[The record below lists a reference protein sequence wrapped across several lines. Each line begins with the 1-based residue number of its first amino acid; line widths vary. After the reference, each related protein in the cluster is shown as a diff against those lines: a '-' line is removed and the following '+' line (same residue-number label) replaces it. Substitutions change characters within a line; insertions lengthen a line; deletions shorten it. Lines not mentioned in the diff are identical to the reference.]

1 MIDTNDDELNPQ
13 RLIFGREI
21 GEDDGMSSFSRGDHS
36 LGDPITV
43 EDADLLMRTGNL
55 DPDERQNDGPPANVM
70 VARAGGVDRLP
81 VSDEDAGDVSVR
93 LTGYV
98 VPDHRPD
105 SGIVLTGIVA
115 TPADDEGV
123 IPERVKYEFE
133 LLGDLQTALDDETE
147 PQTGTLF
154 DPADELTTDD
164 TLCRVWWD

>member
-21 GEDDGMSSFSRGDHS
+21 DEDDGVSHFARGNYS
-36 LGDPITV
+36 LADPITV
-43 EDADLLMRTGNL
+43 EDADLLMRNRCL
-55 DPDERQNDGPPANVM
+55 DPDIRQNRGPPANVL
-70 VARAGGVDRLP
+70 VARAGSLERLP
-81 VSDEDAGDVSVR
+81 ASHEDTGGVSVG
-93 LTGYV
+93 LIGYV

-105 SGIVLTGIVA
+105 SRITLNGIVA
-115 TPADDEGV
+115 TPTDDGGV